1 MDDKIWKSEDGN
13 FVVEVALIKSSLWEH
28 MFWGKIFLVSLVDE
42 WCVCVFLNMLHMF
55 TYVTYIC

>member
-42 WCVCVFLNMLHMF
+42 WCVCVCVCVCF
-55 TYVTYIC
+55 